1 MSDPE
6 MDDDEKAAERLFSR
20 GYRSPD
26 MASAMALELGIT
38 HIVGR
43 PTNIP
48 DIDLATPCIPWD
60 GELDRDGYGRS
71 GSGKNHSQVAH
82 VAEWEEATDSKL
94 PEGTSLDHLCM
105 NRECINLKHLDL
117 VTWSENSKRR
127 WGKTSG

>member
-1 MSDPE
+1 MDPNE
-6 MDDDEKAAERLFSR
+6 MAAERLFSR

-48 DIDLATPCIPWD
+48 DIDLATPCTLWD

-71 GSGKNHSQVAH
+71 GNGSAGSQVAH
-82 VAEWEEATDSKL
+82 VREWEEATDTKL
-94 PEGTSLDHLCM
+94 PEGTSLDHLCL
-105 NRECINLKHLDL
+105 NRECINIKHLDL
-117 VTWSENSKRR
+117 VTWDENSRRR
-127 WGKTSG
+127 WQK